1 MARSRRVIRHRGHSG
16 SHDQPALVTQ
26 SVEGRIE
33 AQRQNGRAMSSI
45 NKVFVLGNLGRDPEV
60 KYTSSGAAVCTL
72 RIATSRSWKDKNSG
86 ERVEEAEWHSV
97 VLYDRLA
104 EVAGQY
110 LKKGKSVHIEGR
122 LKTRKWTDKE
132 GVDRYVTEIIASE
145 MTMIGGRD
153 SGDDAGSQRGRQQ
166 YQQGQG
172 QGQRSAPPPSQ
183 RSQAP
188 APAPSAYQ
196 GGRSSASGR
205 VPAAAGNGFEDD
217 DIPFARLA
225 TVDDTETSKERRM
238 RWRYG

>member
-1 MARSRRVIRHRGHSG
+1 MARSRRVIRYRGPSG
-16 SHDQPALVTQ
+16 SHDQPARVID
-26 SVEGRIE
+26 SVEGEIE
-33 AQRQNGRAMSSI
+33 ARRQNGRAMSSI

-60 KYTSSGAAVCTL
+60 KYTPSGAAVCTL

-86 ERVEEAEWHSV
+86 EKVEETEWHSV

-122 LKTRKWTDKE
+122 LKTRKWTDKDSIE
-132 GVDRYVTEIIASE
+132 RYVTEIIASE

-153 SGDDAGSQRGRQQ
+153 SGDEAGSQRGG
-166 YQQGQG
+166 QQGQS
-172 QGQRSAPPPSQ
+172 QGQRSAPPPQQ
-183 RSQAP
+183 RGQAP

-205 VPAAAGNGFEDD
+205 VPAAAGNGFDDD

-238 RWRYG
+238 RRRYG